1 MKKIIYNKL
10 VRDKIPQIIA
20 ANGNTCTTQVL
31 SHEEYLCKLDE
42 KLTEELQEY
51 QQSKSLEEL
60 ADLLEV
66 MMALVKAKGSSW
78 QALEQIRTDKLAKRG
93 GFEKKLLLTSVTR
106 EENK

>member
-1 MKKIIYNKL
+1 MKKIVYNKL

-31 SHEEYLCKLDE
+31 SHEEYLCRLDE

-66 MMALVKAKGSSW
+66 MEATVLARGYRW
-78 QALEQIRTDKLAKRG
+78 QELIEVRDRKREKRG
-93 GFEKKLLLTSVTR
+93 GFSQKILLCEVT
-106 EENK
+106 ENDS

>member
-1 MKKIIYNKL
+1 MKKIVYNKL

-31 SHEEYLCKLDE
+31 SREEYLWKLDE

-66 MMALVKAKGSSW
+66 MEATVLARGYSW
-78 QALEQIRTDKLAKRG
+78 QELLAVRDRKREKRG
-93 GFEKKLLLTSVTR
+93 GFTQRILLCEVT
-106 EENK
+106 ENDS

>member
-42 KLTEELQEY
+42 QLTEELQEY

-66 MMALVKAKGSSW
+66 MEATVLARGYRW
-78 QALEQIRTDKLAKRG
+78 QELIEVRDRKREKRG
-93 GFEKKLLLTSVTR
+93 GFSQKILLCEVT
-106 EENK
+106 ENDT

>member
-1 MKKIIYNKL
+1 MKKIVYNKL

-31 SHEEYLCKLDE
+31 SREEYLCKLDE

-66 MMALVKAKGSSW
+66 MEATVLARGYSW
-78 QALEQIRTDKLAKRG
+78 QELLAVRDRKREKRG
-93 GFEKKLLLTSVTR
+93 GFTQRILLCEVT
-106 EENK
+106 ENDS

>member
-1 MKKIIYNKL
+1 MKKIVYNKL

-66 MMALVKAKGSSW
+66 MEATVLARGYRW
-78 QALEQIRTDKLAKRG
+78 QELIEVRDRKREKRG
-93 GFEKKLLLTSVTR
+93 GFSQKILLCEVT
-106 EENK
+106 ENDT